1 MTLLQRTL
9 RWIAGQFRPILRDL
23 VLNAIAS
30 SVMLPKKL
38 RPYFLSLFGHCI
50 ARTASIAPN
59 CFLGSW
65 SGLSVGASS
74 YINYGCFFD
83 LGAETVIGRNAFVG
97 YEVMFCT
104 CSHAIGS
111 ESQRAGAPT
120 VQSIVVGDGAWVG
133 ARSIL
138 MPGSVVGPGTIVA
151 AGSVVTGVCSA
162 NSLYAG
168 VPARWVRDL

>member
-1 MTLLQRTL
+1 
-9 RWIAGQFRPILRDL
+9 
-23 VLNAIAS
+23 
-30 SVMLPKKL
+30 
-38 RPYFLSLFGHCI
+38 
-50 ARTASIAPN
+50 
-59 CFLGSW
+59 
-65 SGLSVGASS
+65 
-74 YINYGCFFD
+74 
-83 LGAETVIGRNAFVG
+83 
-97 YEVMFCT
+97 MFCT

-111 ESQRAGAPT
+111 ESQRAGPAT

-138 MPGSVVGPGTIVA
+138 MPGSVVGTGTIVA